1 MISLLSINNHRIC
14 LSITNTYLIK
24 HTNHLLDSDI
34 LQILSLFFS
43 YSKSFKSGFFGYFFL
58 NRKGLFIPSIH
69 QRFQLFP
76 FHRISLSGLLSN
88 LLNMLNISLR
98 NKRRQGLHTKRIRR
112 DSINHQSCICR
123 KFRQRNQIIRTYKL
137 LKLRGHH

>member
-14 LSITNTYLIK
+14 LSITNTHLIK
-24 HTNHLLDSDI
+24 HTDHLLNSDI

-58 NRKGLFIPSIH
+58 NRKSLFIPSIH
-69 QRFQLFP
+69 QRFQLFS

-98 NKRRQGLHTKRIRR
+98 NERRQSLHTKRIRR
-112 DSINHQSCICR
+112 HSINHQSGVCR
-123 KFRQRNQIIRTYKL
+123 KFRQRNQIVRTYEL